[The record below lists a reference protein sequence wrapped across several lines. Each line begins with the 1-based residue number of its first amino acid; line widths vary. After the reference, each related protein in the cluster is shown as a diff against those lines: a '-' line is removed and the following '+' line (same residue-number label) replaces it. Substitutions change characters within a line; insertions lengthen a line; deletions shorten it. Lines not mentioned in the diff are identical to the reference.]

1 MQKKKLSILMHGGA
15 KRVSIAKMF
24 LREAEKSG
32 IELKLYSW
40 ELQPVVPIAEVAE
53 IHVGRRCDDPKLLD
67 ELHSF
72 CLEKNIDVMIPF
84 IDPAIGVVAKYR
96 DSFGGIFAPL
106 GSIES
111 VEGMFDKA
119 VAANLF
125 ENAEL
130 PIPKTYTLANHS
142 FPLIA
147 KPRFGSASQGIKVIR
162 SEEELAE
169 IAPNISD
176 YLLQEYVE
184 NRQEITVDCYVSQGG
199 KVIAAVPRL
208 RVAVIGGEVSRTITI
223 DSPEVVQLSNLT
235 LKKLNL
241 RGAITLQFIHDL
253 TTGRMLLM
261 EINPRLGGGVVCSI
275 HAGANMPQYILNEAL
290 GKNITP
296 CKDTL
301 IGLEI
306 TRYQQEVTFYK
317 GNFLAD

>member
-1 MQKKKLSILMHGGA
+1 MQNKKLSILMHGGA

-24 LREAEKSG
+24 LQEAREAG

-40 ELQPVVPIAEVAE
+40 ELQPVVPIAEVAQ
-53 IHVGRRCDDPKLLD
+53 IHIGRRCDDPGLLD

-72 CLEKNIDVMIPF
+72 CLEKGIDVMIPF

-96 DSFGGIFAPL
+96 DTFGGIFAPL

-119 VAANLF
+119 VAAKLF
-125 ENAEL
+125 EKAQL
-130 PIPKTYTLANHS
+130 PIPQTYTLQYHS

-162 SEEELAE
+162 SEEELSE
-169 IAPNISD
+169 IATDADD
-176 YLLQEYVE
+176 YLLQEYIE
-184 NRQEITVDCYVSQGG
+184 NREEITVDCYVSQTGE
-199 KVIAAVPRL
+199 VIAAVPRL

-223 DSPEVVQLSNLT
+223 DSPKVVKLSHLT
-235 LKKLNL
+235 LQKLNL
-241 RGAITLQFIHDL
+241 KGAVTLQFIHDID
-253 TTGRMLLM
+253 TGRVLLM
-261 EINPRLGGGVVCSI
+261 EINPRLGGGVVCSV
-275 HAGANMPQYILNEAL
+275 HAGANMPRYIINEAL
-290 GKNITP
+290 GESITP
-296 CKDTL
+296 CKNPL

-317 GNFLAD
+317 GNIY